1 MMDIPDKVI
10 TYGYISASAEYAKL
24 HLIKNIYLA
33 LEENLSH
40 PQFPQLFL
48 DVDKAILVMMQMLI
62 HRNQVKH
69 SKKDLVVA
77 DSSNHMVSKDSY
89 EVINNQGQRYVVEI
103 YNDSKRFALHG
114 PSYGLFTLKEEEL
127 SAYQVDTKEA
137 QINVNYTGDSI
148 PKLNKVLY
156 DTVDTVLTG
165 LDIRVIPNLTFI
177 K

>member
-24 HLIKNIYLA
+24 YLIKNIYLA

-40 PQFPQLFL
+40 PQFPQLFR

-77 DSSNHMVSKDSY
+77 DSNNHMVSKDSY
-89 EVINNQGQRYVVEI
+89 EVINNQGQKYVVEI

-114 PSYGLFTLKEEEL
+114 PSYGLFTGVKEGTLSSYTLGQEEKINTDYSEFNIDKL
-127 SAYQVDTKEA
+127 SNT
-137 QINVNYTGDSI
+137 
-148 PKLNKVLY
+148 LY
-156 DTVDTVLTG
+156 GTIDTVLTG
-165 LDIRVIPNLTFI
+165 LNIRVIPNLTFI

>member
-1 MMDIPDKVI
+1 MMDIPSNIPDKVI

-24 HLIKNIYLA
+24 YLIKNIYLA

-40 PQFPQLFL
+40 PQFPQLFR

-77 DSSNHMVSKDSY
+77 DSNNHMVSKESY
-89 EVINNQGQRYVVEI
+89 EVEI

-114 PSYGLFTLKEEEL
+114 PSYGLFILKEEEL
-127 SAYQVDTKEA
+127 SAYQVDAKEA

-156 DTVDTVLTG
+156 DTIDTVLTG
-165 LDIRVIPNLTFI
+165 LNIRVIPNLTFI